1 MGLGTTLPASKDM
14 QHFYYCEN
22 LTEIAGYLM
31 TSFPVHQLGYMGRY
45 NTVGML
51 WKTGKYLIWS
61 CVPQDPG
68 GNKKA
73 VTS

>member
-1 MGLGTTLPASKDM
+1 MRLGTTIPVSKDM

-22 LTEIAGYLM
+22 LTEIAGITIYPWYLM

-51 WKTGKYLIWS
+51 
-61 CVPQDPG
+61 
-68 GNKKA
+68 
-73 VTS
+73 